1 VNQLG
6 LSARAF
12 SQARLTLAAPP
23 AKPAAAPAPPAKAE
37 PAQPPAAAAASAPA
51 AAATAAAPVATSFS
65 DIVHRYGGWYPFVGL
80 AGVIAVSKEV
90 IILNES
96 VPFFW
101 DLREEQTA
109 DRRRARISDP
119 ISLFLIS
126 FFPLSVLVLRLQG
139 AVVGVQLR
147 RDVRDVVLRVG

>member
-1 VNQLG
+1 LAVCSLSRVNQLG

-37 PAQPPAAAAASAPA
+37 PAQPPAAAASSSAPA

-96 VPFFW
+96 VLFFW
-101 DLREEQTA
+101 GDSREEQTA
-109 DRRRARISDP
+109 DRRRAGICIR
-119 ISLFLIS
+119 LS
-126 FFPLSVLVLRLQG
+126 FF
-139 AVVGVQLR
+139 
-147 RDVRDVVLRVG
+147 